1 MRTATQERDSGLT
14 DYLGAAVIIMA
25 ATFGPG
31 VAWLL
36 GL

>member
-1 MRTATQERDSGLT
+1 MRTATQERHSGLT
-14 DYLGAAVIIMA
+14 DTLGAAVIIMA
-25 ATFGPG
+25 TTFGPG

>member
-1 MRTATQERDSGLT
+1 MRTAAEERHSDLT
-14 DYLGAAVIIMA
+14 DCLGAAVIIMA
-25 ATFGPG
+25 TTFGPG